1 MAHGVTCGTV
11 GIRQPTCTMAAAS
24 PCGSSSVFVPRMN
37 TAAMTDAST
46 IPTAAQLVRPST
58 QARPERNVELLT
70 QSEER
75 KDDPFDLP
83 PEKQIQ

>member
-1 MAHGVTCGTV
+1 MKGKSLRLAGATALISALAACGGRPPLKPIEGQRLPAIPV
-11 GIRQPTCTMAAAS
+11 G
-24 PCGSSSVFVPRMN
+24 
-37 TAAMTDAST
+37 AST
-46 IPTAAQLVRPST
+46 APTSTQLLRPST

-83 PEKQIQ
+83 PEKQIR